1 MRRST
6 LYFLLSTLLVGWL
19 GLGLF
24 AKRGEAAPPQRGDIA
39 GLVTANGSPA
49 AGATVQLF
57 NGPGFIDYV
66 AETTTNSAG
75 EFRFRRIAVGNYNC
89 VASRLAL
96 GMVCQGSAPVT
107 VVNGQTTNV
116 TIDMTCQVFPP

>member
-6 LYFLLSTLLVGWL
+6 LYFLLSTLLLGWL

-24 AKRGEAAPPQRGDIA
+24 ASRSEAAPPQRGDIA

-66 AETTTNSAG
+66 AETTTDSSGN
-75 EFRFRRIAVGNYNC
+75 FRFRRIAVGNYSAN
-89 VASRLAL
+89 ASRLGL
-96 GMVCQGSAPVT
+96 GMVCTGNAPVT

-116 TIDMTCQVFPP
+116 TINMNCTP